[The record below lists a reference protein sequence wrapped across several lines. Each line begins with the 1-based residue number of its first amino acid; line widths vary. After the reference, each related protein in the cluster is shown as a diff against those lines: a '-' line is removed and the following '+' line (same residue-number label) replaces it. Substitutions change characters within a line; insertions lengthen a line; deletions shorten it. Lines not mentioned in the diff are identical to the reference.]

1 MAVGIFR
8 ASSPLM
14 RHAIQALDVL
24 GVWLSG
30 VVCYVIYIG
39 QQPIA
44 KHYLG
49 LIFSTSL
56 VMLIASSSVYRSWR
70 GGAFRA
76 MLGRV
81 AMSWLGTWVVVLI
94 WLVLSKTATDYSR
107 VWLVSW
113 GTLTL
118 ALLWVERFM
127 VYFVLR
133 WLRQKGYNH
142 RSVVLVGDAPS
153 QENIRNRVSK
163 SAWTGYRIVAS
174 VTPDNL
180 DQLAKTVDSNAIDEV
195 WISLQAQNI
204 ADIER
209 VLYELRFSTANI
221 RMVPDIFT
229 YRLLNHGVSLVM
241 GLPMLDL
248 SSSPMQG
255 FSQVLKWLED
265 RVLGSM
271 ILVLISPLMLAIAI
285 GIKLTSQGPVFFRQP
300 RHGWNGEIIQVLKFR
315 TMVIHKEN
323 AGQVTQAT
331 KGDERVT
338 PFGCFLR
345 RTSLDELP
353 QFINVVTGSMSIVG
367 PRPHAIAHNEQ
378 YKELIP
384 RYMLRHKVKPGI
396 TGWAQINGLRGE
408 TDTLDKMRMRVEF
421 DMHYIE
427 HWSLWNDLKII
438 LVTVFKGFINPNAY

>member
-8 ASSPLM
+8 SSSPLM
-14 RHAIQALDVL
+14 RHAIQALDVMS
-24 GVWLSG
+24 VWLAG
-30 VVCYVIYIG
+30 VVCYVAYIG
-39 QQPIA
+39 QQPMA

-56 VMLIASSSVYRSWR
+56 LMLMASSGVYRSWR

-81 AMSWLGTWVVVLI
+81 AMSWLGTWVMVLI

-113 GTLTL
+113 AALTL
-118 ALLWVERFM
+118 GLLWVERFT
-127 VYFVLR
+127 VYFMLR

-153 QENIRNRVSK
+153 QENIRNRVAK
-163 SAWTGYRIVAS
+163 SAWTGYQIVDS

-180 DQLAKTVDSNAIDEV
+180 DRLAATVDSHSIDEV

-209 VLYELRFSTANI
+209 VLYELRYSTANI

-248 SSSPMQG
+248 SNTPMQG

-265 RVLGSM
+265 RVLGSL

-285 GIKLTSQGPVFFRQP
+285 GIKLTSTGPVFFRQQ
-300 RHGWNGEIIQVLKFR
+300 RHGWNGEVIQVLKFR
-315 TMVIHKEN
+315 TMVVHQEP
-323 AGQVTQAT
+323 AGQVIQAT
-331 KGDERVT
+331 KGDDRVT
-338 PFGCFLR
+338 PFGCILR

-353 QFINVVTGSMSIVG
+353 QFINVVTGTMSIVG

-408 TDTLDKMRMRVEF
+408 TDALDKMRMRVEY
-421 DMHYIE
+421 DMNYIE

-438 LVTVFKGFINPNAY
+438 SLTVFKGFVNHNAY

>member
-1 MAVGIFR
+1 
-8 ASSPLM
+8 
-14 RHAIQALDVL
+14 
-24 GVWLSG
+24 
-30 VVCYVIYIG
+30 
-39 QQPIA
+39 
-44 KHYLG
+44 
-49 LIFSTSL
+49 
-56 VMLIASSSVYRSWR
+56 
-70 GGAFRA
+70 
-76 MLGRV
+76 
-81 AMSWLGTWVVVLI
+81 
-94 WLVLSKTATDYSR
+94 
-107 VWLVSW
+107 
-113 GTLTL
+113 
-118 ALLWVERFM
+118 
-127 VYFVLR
+127 
-133 WLRQKGYNH
+133 
-142 RSVVLVGDAPS
+142 
-153 QENIRNRVSK
+153 
-163 SAWTGYRIVAS
+163 
-174 VTPDNL
+174 
-180 DQLAKTVDSNAIDEV
+180 
-195 WISLQAQNI
+195 
-204 ADIER
+204 
-209 VLYELRFSTANI
+209 
-221 RMVPDIFT
+221 
-229 YRLLNHGVSLVM
+229 
-241 GLPMLDL
+241 MLDL
-248 SSSPMQG
+248 SSSPMQW

-271 ILVLISPLMLAIAI
+271 ILVLISPLMLAIAT
-285 GIKLTSQGPVFFRQP
+285 GIKLTSQGPIFFRQS

-331 KGDERVT
+331 KGDQRVT

-353 QFINVVTGSMSIVG
+353 QFINVVAGSMSIVG